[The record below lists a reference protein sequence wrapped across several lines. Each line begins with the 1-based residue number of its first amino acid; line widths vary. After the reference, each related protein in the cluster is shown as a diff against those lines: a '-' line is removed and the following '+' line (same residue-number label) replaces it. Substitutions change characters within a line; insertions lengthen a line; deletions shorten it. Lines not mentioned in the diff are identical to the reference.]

1 MPPKRTEAWL
11 VHNERTLWWRPFFMP
26 KPYKIPQSVLVVIY
40 TAALDVLLI
49 RRADG
54 LDLGVEYW
62 QSVTGSKDVLDEP
75 WVVTAQREV
84 QEETGIDCRTG
95 NSSGACLLD
104 WQLENVYAIYPQ
116 WLYRYAAGVT
126 HNTEHLFGLR
136 VARGCRVRLNP
147 REHTAYQW
155 LPYHQAAEACFSPS
169 NAEAILQLP
178 RLALLESVASGGV
191 A

>member
-1 MPPKRTEAWL
+1 MASFFYAKTLQNSSMNCVTSSTRVPTSTESAGIA
-11 VHNERTLWWRPFFMP
+11 T
-26 KPYKIPQSVLVVIY
+26 SVKYFIRLRSPSI
-40 TAALDVLLI
+40 AA
-49 RRADG
+49 
-54 LDLGVEYW
+54 
-62 QSVTGSKDVLDEP
+62 
-75 WVVTAQREV
+75 
-84 QEETGIDCRTG
+84 IDCRTG

-136 VARGCRVRLNP
+136 VARGCPVRLNP